1 MRAIA
6 DLIDGFN
13 EYTGRFLAWFTL
25 AIVLI
30 QFAVVVG
37 RYVFGVGAIF
47 YQELIIYLHAFLF
60 MLAASYTLKN
70 DGHVRVDVFYRE
82 ASPRR
87 KAMINLLGSLL
98 LLIPVCL
105 LIIWISW
112 PYVERS
118 WAIRERSMETSGIPF
133 VYILKTAIIGF
144 AVMVGLQGV
153 SMALRSLLAIGGDE
167 RELDRL
173 RHHTE

>member
-1 MRAIA
+1 MRALA

-13 EYTGRFLAWFTL
+13 EYTGRFLAWFAL
-25 AIVLI
+25 AIVLL
-30 QFAVVVG
+30 QFGVVIG

-70 DGHVRVDVFYRE
+70 EGHVRVDVFYRE
-82 ASPRR
+82 AGPKR
-87 KAMINLLGSLL
+87 KALVNFCGALFLL
-98 LLIPVCL
+98 LPVCM

-112 PYVERS
+112 PYVSNS

-133 VYILKTAIIGF
+133 VYILKTSIIGF
-144 AVMVGLQGV
+144 GVMVGLQGV
-153 SMALRSLLAIGGDE
+153 SMLIRSFLALSGDKQ
-167 RELDRL
+167 ELDRL
-173 RHHTE
+173 RHTG